1 MCLFLVASLSSAVLA
16 KDTRD
21 TGNRNYSGV
30 DMAVN
35 GDGVVLTA
43 SGSLGNFKAAGTD
56 TFCLY
61 GGPGSVLGKFQAALP
76 PGDTFTSSS
85 QSWYHKDVTDQP
97 TLWQL
102 GTFNS
107 PTGTQCMWAGQT
119 AAQQPGWATAPGY
132 GNSWNALLTFT
143 STVSNPALG
152 QTVGLTFVFNH
163 DSEGGYDYFDVE
175 YDSAGV
181 TTRVYHRDGNNKNTA
196 NVFVP
201 VNYPTGAAAP
211 IVHEANSYNGLGGNE
226 IIIRMAG
233 RSDGAWS
240 DEDGLN
246 PSSGL
251 AQVDN
256 IQVTTLDGASPV
268 EDFDVGPFQWN
279 PEKSPFAG
287 DFSDTFTGMTDIDP
301 CRDNNTGVI
310 GFIDD
315 GDGPYNPTYFGT
327 GTGGTTS
334 DNWTGVYG
342 IPNGWVVNYNG
353 GISAGSLDL
362 DNEWWSPQI
371 DWDVDTGVT
380 DASDDAEVAGA
391 LIRMSIWRHLPL
403 LNGMFYQWSVR
414 GHDTQSGNWS
424 AWDNRNFVY
433 YGNDGDWINI
443 QPVVSDLLPPY
454 KDLVQMQFAVRDL
467 ASLFAFAG
475 TDGTPSPTGDNM
487 AFLKFR
493 LGGPVFA
500 TRTIDLFQDSF
511 AQSGATDVSDS
522 LLGPNPLL
530 LRDQHD
536 VRIDM
541 ARDANT
547 GVVNNVPGDSIIF
560 DVTSVIPGVA
570 ITDSINQITMHYSLN
585 MNPIFESAI
594 RGNAPVTGAA
604 TGMYGW
610 DQHEGTV
617 KASQTFTSAGAAIAD
632 RYFFDLPDV
641 DFMYPGDVL
650 EYYIRA
656 VDDALNTTTIPG
668 NLAGFDDTT
677 ANYNR
682 TYTVRALPTYT
693 STSGDHPDILFWNDF
708 GRRGGEAEAI
718 AAFNQNGLYEGVH
731 FDSYTTQGPS
741 SLVSNGLGSAG
752 AHGANSDQLRG
763 YSCIITEHGDLS
775 AGLISNGSNAGSD
788 DKGDDAGTLT
798 GWWSNPTENRA
809 IAHFGDN
816 LASMLNTAG
825 SANTYLSGVINATWV
840 AKSIRPT
847 IGNQIAPLVKPS
859 GAVATF
865 GTDFIAY
872 GGCLLIN
879 QFDSVTPGGG
889 AVVSHNFMDAS
900 GTVALGNAGIYNVTT
915 NTDTGAVHQSLFF
928 PYGLLYVYHPT
939 SKIAAGASA
948 RAALLEEI
956 LTLFGGA
963 HLPNPGPAVG
973 NPNARSLAV
982 EQPYPNPFNPKTTI
996 RFTLGVSGKGSVKIY
1011 NIRGALVRTL
1021 KVGDFEAGLNVL
1033 EWNGRDDRGSSV
1045 ASGVYAIEI
1054 IGNGERHTMK
1064 AVMIK

>member
-1 MCLFLVASLSSAVLA
+1 MCLFLVASLSSAVAA
-16 KDTRD
+16 KDSRN
-21 TGNRNYSGV
+21 TGNRDYSGV

-35 GDGVVLTA
+35 GDNVVLTS
-43 SGSLGNFKAAGTD
+43 SGSMNSFKAVAGTD

-76 PGDTFTSSS
+76 PGDTFTSDS
-85 QSWYHKDVTDQP
+85 QSWYHRDVTDQP

-102 GTFNS
+102 HTFNS

-119 AAQQPGWATAPGY
+119 SAQAPGWLTAPGY
-132 GNSWNALLTFT
+132 GNSWNALLSYT
-143 STVSNPALG
+143 STVSDPSQP
-152 QTVGLTFVFNH
+152 QTVGLDFVYNH

-181 TTRVYHRDGNNKNTA
+181 TTRVYHRDGNNKDTSGN
-196 NVFVP
+196 FVP
-201 VNYPTGAAAP
+201 LNYATAGGTNP
-211 IVHEANSYNGLGGNE
+211 IIHEANSYNGLGGDQ
-226 IIIRMAG
+226 IVIRMAA

-246 PSSGL
+246 PSDGL

-256 IQVTTLDGASPV
+256 IVVTSLDGSSPV
-268 EDFDVGPFQWN
+268 EDFDVGPYQWN
-279 PEKSPFAG
+279 PEKAPFAG

-301 CRDNNTGVI
+301 CRDNSTGVI

-315 GDGPYNPTYFGT
+315 GDGPYNPAYFGT

-334 DNWTGVYG
+334 DNWTGTYG
-342 IPNGWVVNYNG
+342 ITNGWVVNYNG

-362 DNEWWSPQI
+362 DNEWWSPEI
-371 DWDVDTGVT
+371 DWDTDAGVT
-380 DASDDAEVAGA
+380 DVSDDNTVAGA

-414 GHDTQSGNWS
+414 GHEIGGNWS

-443 QPVVSDLLPPY
+443 APVVSDLLPPS

-500 TRTIDLFQDSF
+500 TRAIDLFQDSF

-522 LLGPNPLL
+522 LTGPVTF

-547 GVVNNVPGDSIIF
+547 GIVNNVPGDSIIF
-560 DVTSVIPGVA
+560 DVNSVIPGVA

-585 MNPIFESAI
+585 MNPTFESSI
-594 RGNAPVTGAA
+594 RPNAPVTDAA
-604 TGMYGW
+604 AGMFGW
-610 DQHEGTV
+610 DQHEGV
-617 KASQTFTSAGAAIAD
+617 VNASQAITSAGAAIAD

-656 VDDALNTTTIPG
+656 EDDDANVTTIPA
-668 NLAGFDDTT
+668 NIAGFDDTT
-677 ANYNR
+677 ANFNR
-682 TYTVRALPTYT
+682 TYTMRALPTYT
-693 STSGDHPDILFWNDF
+693 GTDGDHPDILFWNDF

-718 AAFNQNGLYEGVH
+718 SAFNQLGLYEGVH

-752 AHGANSDQLRG
+752 AHGANADQLNG

-788 DKGDDAGTLT
+788 DKGDDATALQT
-798 GWWSNPTENRA
+798 WWSKVGENRA

-825 SANTYLSGVINATWV
+825 SANGYLSTVINATWV
-840 AKSIRPT
+840 AKDIRPT
-847 IGNQIAPLVKPS
+847 IGNQIAPLVTPS
-859 GAVATF
+859 GAVGGF

-889 AVVSHNFMDAS
+889 ALVGHNFMDAS
-900 GTVALGNAGIYNVTT
+900 GTVAVGNASIYNST
-915 NTDTGAVHQSLFF
+915 TDTAGGVHQSLFF

-939 SKIAAGASA
+939 SKAAAGASA
-948 RAALLEEI
+948 RTALLEEV
-956 LTLFGGA
+956 LNLFGGN
-963 HLPNPGPAVG
+963 HLPAPGPAVG
-973 NPNARSLAV
+973 SPSARSFSMNPA
-982 EQPYPNPFNPKTTI
+982 YPNPFNPTT
-996 RFTLGVSGKGSVKIY
+996 TLSFVLGRDAKGSVKIY
-1011 NIRGALVRTL
+1011 NLRGALVRTL
-1021 KVGDFEAGLNVL
+1021 AVGDFAAGQNEL
-1033 EWNGRDDRGSSV
+1033 EWMGKDDRGASV
-1045 ASGVYAIEI
+1045 ASGVYVVNYAIDGFNMNQKI
-1054 IGNGERHTMK
+1054 
-1064 AVMIK
+1064 VMVK